1 MEPESPTV
9 PECLSALTA
18 DIRLL
23 PSVYAEMPGERPRVA
38 KAHGAHRAGIG
49 SLSSVD
55 SQVSLQVLQTV
66 EIPVTLAAV
75 VRALAR
81 GEDLTLGV
89 GLGVVS
95 TELAGLVEA
104 LATEFADV
112 AGVGD
117 GGIRVGVGDGGIRV
131 GSDLDSIDL
140 RWGNRDD
147 GSCCLSWLEEVVG
160 ELGGEGWKGTGCWGS
175 QLWNICVDHMRVSCG
190 EREYIKTYIFNVLL
204 HRFHIHTSYMQ
215 AKVLLILIK

>member
-1 MEPESPTV
+1 MEPESSTV
-9 PECLSALTA
+9 PECLSTLTA
-18 DIRLL
+18 DVWLL
-23 PSVYAEMPGERPRVA
+23 PSVYAEMPGERARVA

-95 TELAGLVEA
+95 TELTGLVEA

-117 GGIRVGVGDGGIRV
+117 SGIRVRDSGIRVGP
-131 GSDLDSIDL
+131 DLDSIDL
-140 RWGNRDD
+140 RWGSRDD
-147 GSCCLSWLEEVVG
+147 GSCCLPWLEEVVG
-160 ELGGEGWKGTGCWGS
+160 ELGGEGWKDTGCWGS
-175 QLWNICVDHMRVSCG
+175 QLWNLCVDHMRVSCG
-190 EREYIKTYIFNVLL
+190 ERENSSNNDFMFYYAGSICIHSTYRQRCYSF
-204 HRFHIHTSYMQ
+204 
-215 AKVLLILIK
+215 